1 MHRLERYDTIIKS
14 DLASKSFFFL
24 NKQSAFSLISLAAG
38 LYKAAS
44 ITPEHALI
52 FNILCGALGV
62 PRLQV
67 HGKKRKTT
75 LSLSTQL
82 VKKNKWIIFDKLVN
96 ELLPRINDFY
106 SLKFHKPESS
116 NFTLRLKQKFTP
128 LTDFEELVNLNMY
141 NTHKGIFLPLTVH
154 FNLVNTGY
162 HQVNEQYLRMLKLPF
177 IFYVKRPAPALD
189 DFVIT

>member
-14 DLASKSFFFL
+14 DLASKSFFFF
-24 NKQSAFSLISLAAG
+24 NKQSAFNLISLAAG

-52 FNILCGALGV
+52 CILCGALGV

-82 VKKNKWIIFDKLVN
+82 VKKNK
-96 ELLPRINDFY
+96 
-106 SLKFHKPESS
+106 
-116 NFTLRLKQKFTP
+116 
-128 LTDFEELVNLNMY
+128 
-141 NTHKGIFLPLTVH
+141 
-154 FNLVNTGY
+154 
-162 HQVNEQYLRMLKLPF
+162 
-177 IFYVKRPAPALD
+177 
-189 DFVIT
+189 

>member
-14 DLASKSFFFL
+14 DLASKSFFFF

-82 VKKNKWIIFDKLVN
+82 VKKNK
-96 ELLPRINDFY
+96 
-106 SLKFHKPESS
+106 
-116 NFTLRLKQKFTP
+116 
-128 LTDFEELVNLNMY
+128 
-141 NTHKGIFLPLTVH
+141 
-154 FNLVNTGY
+154 
-162 HQVNEQYLRMLKLPF
+162 
-177 IFYVKRPAPALD
+177 
-189 DFVIT
+189 